1 MAAALRLKGFGGVLG
16 VETLVKA
23 TGGGEVHVGRW
34 TGNGAWSSAAA
45 VIAAARRGREVSM
58 EAIKQSDRYV
68 RNSVYRKT

>member
-1 MAAALRLKGFGGVLG
+1 MAAVLRLKGFGGVLG

-23 TGGGEVHVGRW
+23 TRGGGEVHVGRW

-68 RNSVYRKT
+68 RN